1 MPEAATDNKR
11 AADKLAAYANN
22 WEHLSDELR
31 CLDLRIRLQA
41 LKQRNGQPLTNSEQ
55 FKGLALSE
63 EEINGLL
70 NNDGT
75 PFEDKGS
82 LSPDDPEICQLTET
96 LNQFS
101 SEIQERRA
109 ASLKGGIYL
118 SLPHLSHL
126 FHLTLFEEQCL
137 LICLA
142 PELDIKYEKL
152 YAYVQDDITRKR
164 SSVDMVLNLLCYTM
178 QEKLSARLVFDPQAP
193 LLKYKLLQMADGSQD
208 SSTPLISRFL
218 KIDNRIVNF
227 LLGFG
232 QMDSRL
238 ESIARLVPAQAEPKQ
253 TTVSE
258 DIQNRIKKFIH
269 FYLSKEKSVR
279 RNIIFHF
286 HGHYGAGKEALAYN
300 ICQDIGLPLLIVD
313 TEKITGGQTPFEN
326 ITSLL
331 GREAIL
337 QQAALCFKN
346 FDHLLTDDEKHQFQL
361 RLLLEA
367 LRTFSPLTFLLSS
380 RSWKPQGSL
389 KGDIFIEQEFSIP
402 DYESRKGLWK
412 NCLNSH
418 YTLAGDV
425 DLNTLANKF
434 RFTQGQIHDAINMA
448 QNLACW
454 RSPNDVEITMTDLYT
469 ACRAQSNFKLSALA
483 HKIKAKYIWND
494 IVLPLDQKNQL
505 REICNH
511 VKYRHI
517 VYGEWGFD
525 RKLSLGMGLNVLFS
539 GPPGTGKTMAAEV
552 IANELKLD
560 IYKIDLS
567 QVVSKYIGETE
578 KNLNKIFSEAQTSN
592 AILFFDEA
600 DALFGKRSEVKDAH
614 DRYANIE
621 IGYLL
626 QKMEEYDGI
635 VILATNLRN
644 NMDEAFARRIQ
655 FTIEFPFPD
664 ERERKLMW
672 QGIFPENTPLAKDID
687 YDFLSEKLKITGG
700 NIKNI
705 ALTSAFY
712 AAKQAPEIEMS
723 HIMLAAKRE
732 YQKIGKPFLKSDLGH
747 YYKLTEEK

>member
-1 MPEAATDNKR
+1 MQEAATDSKR
-11 AADKLAAYANN
+11 AAEESAAYANN
-22 WEHLSDELR
+22 WEHLSDGLR
-31 CLDLRIRLQA
+31 YLDMRIHLHV
-41 LKQRNGQPLTNSEQ
+41 LKQRNKQSSTNSEQ

-70 NNDGT
+70 NNDGS
-75 PFEDKGS
+75 PFTDKGS
-82 LSPDDPEICQLTET
+82 LNLDDPEISQLTET
-96 LNQFS
+96 LNQLG

-126 FHLTLFEEQCL
+126 FHLTPFEEQCL
-137 LICLA
+137 LISLA
-142 PELDIKYEKL
+142 PEMDNKYEKL
-152 YAYVQDDITRKR
+152 YSYLQDDITRKR
-164 SSVDMVLNLLCYTM
+164 PSIDMVLNLLCHTM
-178 QEKLSARLVFDPQAP
+178 EEKLSTRLVFDPQAP
-193 LLKYKLLQMADGSQD
+193 LLKYKLLQMTDSAQD
-208 SSTPLISRFL
+208 SSTPMISRFL
-218 KIDNRIVNF
+218 KLDDRITNF

-232 QMDSRL
+232 QIDSRL
-238 ESIARLVPAQAEPKQ
+238 ESIARLAPPQAEPKQ
-253 TTVSE
+253 LTGAGDV
-258 DIQNRIKKFIH
+258 QNRIKKFIH
-269 FYLSKEKSVR
+269 SCLNEKKSIR
-279 RNIIFHF
+279 RNVIFYF
-286 HGHYGAGKEALAYN
+286 YGPYGAGKLSLTQAVCHDL
-300 ICQDIGLPLLIVD
+300 GTPLIIVD
-313 TEKITGGQTPFEN
+313 LEKMHNGQLPFEDT
-326 ITSLL
+326 IYLL
-331 GREAIL
+331 GRESIL
-337 QQAALCFKN
+337 QQAALCFEN
-346 FDHLLTDDEKHQFQL
+346 FDYLFTYDEKQQA
-361 RLLLEA
+361 RLKLLFETI
-367 LRTFSPLTFLLSS
+367 RTFSPLTFLLSS
-380 RSWKPQGSL
+380 QPWKPQEFL
-389 KGDIFIEQEFSIP
+389 KGHTFIELRFPIP
-402 DYESRKGLWK
+402 DEMERKHQWK
-412 NCLNSH
+412 NHLNGH
-418 YTLAGDV
+418 YKFASDIEAGELAG
-425 DLNTLANKF
+425 KF
-434 RFTQGQIHDAINMA
+434 RFTSGQIQEAVVTA
-448 QNLACW
+448 QNLAHW
-454 RSPNDVEITMTDLYT
+454 RSPNEGHITMADLYS
-469 ACRAQSNFKLSALA
+469 ACRGQSNSKLSALA
-483 HKIKAKYIWND
+483 CKVEPKYTWDD
-494 IVLPLDQKNQL
+494 IVLHPDQKKQL
-505 REICNH
+505 REICNY

-525 RKLSLGMGLNVLFS
+525 RKLSLGKGLNALFS

-626 QKMEEYDGI
+626 QKMEEYEGI

-672 QGIFPENTPLAKDID
+672 QGIFPDNTPLAKDID